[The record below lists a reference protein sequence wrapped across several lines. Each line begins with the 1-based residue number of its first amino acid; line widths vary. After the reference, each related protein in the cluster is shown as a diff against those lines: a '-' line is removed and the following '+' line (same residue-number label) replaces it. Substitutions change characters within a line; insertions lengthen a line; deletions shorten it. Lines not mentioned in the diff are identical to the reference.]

1 MMELSIMN
9 VRVLTLPIQAM
20 SGVLLKLR
28 QSIITQSLMADGVI
42 VRRAALVQVSLMV
55 YILYIRHSEHIVAI
69 SINEFFI
76 YFSCLMI

>member
-9 VRVLTLPIQAM
+9 VRVLTLLIQAM
-20 SGVLLKLR
+20 SGVRLKLR
-28 QSIITQSLMADGVI
+28 QSIITRSLMADGVI

-55 YILYIRHSEHIVAI
+55 YILYIRNSEHIVAI

>member
-1 MMELSIMN
+1 MN
-9 VRVLTLPIQAM
+9 VQVLTLLIQAM
-20 SGVLLKLR
+20 SGVRLKLR

-55 YILYIRHSEHIVAI
+55 YILYIRNSEHIVAI